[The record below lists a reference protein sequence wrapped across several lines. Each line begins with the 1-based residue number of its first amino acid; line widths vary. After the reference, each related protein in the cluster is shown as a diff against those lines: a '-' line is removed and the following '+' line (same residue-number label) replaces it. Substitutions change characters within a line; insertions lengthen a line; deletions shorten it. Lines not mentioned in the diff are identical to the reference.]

1 MDTRRYYIRHP
12 SFLPFSLP
20 LFLFSFA
27 PLPTPSTPLFVVS
40 PARTAAARISVEFR
54 LMNYMRI
61 RCKFYR
67 LREYIIRPREIV
79 VMRALYGGG
88 GGGGDGGSGGG
99 GGGGGA

>member
-1 MDTRRYYIRHP
+1 
-12 SFLPFSLP
+12 
-20 LFLFSFA
+20 
-27 PLPTPSTPLFVVS
+27 
-40 PARTAAARISVEFR
+40 
-54 LMNYMRI
+54 MNYMRI

-79 VMRALYGGG
+79 VMRALYGGD